1 MGETKQTQYTLL
13 CSWLI
18 ADMFSPTQI
27 HSFKIELK
35 KTYEIRSLSNLASLK
50 VTDTHSIIFCLTKQ
64 YVFVKIHFI
73 IVLRSQT
80 VQNNFRIQSLT
91 HQFQIN
97 YDNKM
102 QLWVGDV
109 RRMDAVTFSRKYFQK
124 KPLRQNFW
132 LKSKNDLVSKIFQLM
147 SIMNYCAF

>member
-1 MGETKQTQYTLL
+1 
-13 CSWLI
+13 
-18 ADMFSPTQI
+18 MFSPTQI

-124 KPLRQNFW
+124 KTLASKLLTQKQERSNWQNLSVNEHYELLR
-132 LKSKNDLVSKIFQLM
+132 LLM
-147 SIMNYCAF
+147 